1 MEYPDDFY
9 YTKDHEWIKV
19 QGNIGIVGITEY
31 AQKQLGDIVYIEL
44 PEIGEK
50 FEAGDP
56 IGSIESVK
64 AVSEVFIPVSGE
76 IIEVNEKVATE
87 PDIVNS
93 DAHGAGWLIKI
104 KINDKSELDNLMDSD
119 EYQEYIEEEE

>member
-9 YTKDHEWIKV
+9 YTKTHEWIKV

>member
-19 QGNIGIVGITEY
+19 QGNTGVMGVTEY

-44 PEIGEK
+44 PEPGES
-50 FEAGDP
+50 FEVGDP

-64 AVSEVFIPVSGE
+64 AVSEVFCPISGE
-76 IIEVNEKVATE
+76 IIEVNEKVAAE
-87 PDIVNS
+87 PELVNA
-93 DAHGAGWLIKI
+93 DAHGAGWLVKIKI
-104 KINDKSELDNLMDSD
+104 KDKGELDDLMDSD
-119 EYQEYIEEEE
+119 EYEELVEESE